1 MEQRGTKKQ
10 IFLIFYIALFVLVV
24 WMFFP
29 YLKPILW
36 ACLLYSFT
44 KPLFERCLARLNKSR
59 QKGGKRRGFPKS
71 LLAGIFAILSVLL
84 IAVPIGF
91 LIFILVRQILD
102 ASGSALKE
110 IEARP
115 EMFSLAPDGPIGG
128 FIYRLSQGAIDLSS
142 VDLVGGIKDFL
153 SSSSNKIIS
162 YSGSA
167 IKNVA
172 NVVKDAAF
180 MLFTLFFLYL
190 DGKELMKLLISA
202 IPLEKDIT
210 TMFLKKVKESGHQ
223 MVSGYL
229 LVALYQGVTM
239 SLISLAFGL
248 KNNLVIGAL
257 TAVSSFIPM
266 VGTSLVWLP
275 LSVYIA
281 IKQSLARGIV
291 FFIVSAIPVSV
302 MDNFLRSKVIGDRLS
317 LHPLLT
323 FFSIL
328 GGIKLFGFSGML
340 LGPMILIVFM
350 SAISIYDAFDNDKKS
365 KEALPDQAAM
375 RGMDSTT
382 SRRRRRA
389 SARQGFRNASDEH
402 HLRSAARSRGA
413 RPGRLGSR
421 PASSE

>member
-10 IFLIFYIALFVLVV
+10 IFLIFYIALFVLVA

-29 YLKPILW
+29 YLEPILW
-36 ACLLYSFT
+36 ACLIYSFT
-44 KPLFERCLARLNKSR
+44 KPLFERCLARLNKAR
-59 QKGGKRRGFPKS
+59 EEGKKRRGFPKS
-71 LLAGIFAILSVLL
+71 LLAGTFAILSTLL

-91 LIFILVRQILD
+91 LVFILVRQILD
-102 ASGSALKE
+102 ASGSIVRE

-115 EMFSLAPDGPIGG
+115 ELFSLAPDSPVGG
-128 FIYRLSQGAIDLSS
+128 FIYRLSQGAIDLSN
-142 VDLVGGIKDFL
+142 VDLVDGIKGFL
-153 SSSSNKIIS
+153 SSSANKIIS

-167 IKNVA
+167 IKNMA
-172 NVVKDAAF
+172 NVVKNAAF

-190 DGKELMKLLISA
+190 DGKKLMDLLVSA

-210 TMFLKKVKESGHQ
+210 TMFLKKVKESSHQ

-239 SLISLAFGL
+239 FLISLAFGL
-248 KNNLVIGAL
+248 KNNLVIGTL
-257 TAVSSFIPM
+257 TAVSSFVPM

-281 IKQSLARGIV
+281 INQSLVRGIV
-291 FFIVSAIPVSV
+291 FFVVSAIPVSV
-302 MDNFLRSKVIGDRLS
+302 MDNFLRSKVLGDKLS
-317 LHPLLT
+317 IHPLLT

-340 LGPMILIVFM
+340 LGPMILIVFL
-350 SAISIYDAFDNDKKS
+350 SAISIYDAFDDEKKL
-365 KEALPDQAAM
+365 KEAKPSQTATV
-375 RGMDSTT
+375 GMDSAT

-389 SARQGFRNASDEH
+389 SARQGFRNASDMY

-413 RPGRLGSR
+413 RPGSR

>member
-10 IFLIFYIALFVLVV
+10 IFLIFYIALFVLVA

-29 YLKPILW
+29 YLEPILW
-36 ACLLYSFT
+36 ACLIYSFT
-44 KPLFERCLARLNKSR
+44 KPLFERCLARLNKAR
-59 QKGGKRRGFPKS
+59 EEGKKRRGFPKS
-71 LLAGIFAILSVLL
+71 LLAGTFAILSTLL

-91 LIFILVRQILD
+91 LVFILVRQILD
-102 ASGSALKE
+102 ASGSTIRE

-115 EMFSLAPDGPIGG
+115 ELFSLAPDSPIGG
-128 FIYRLSQGAIDLSS
+128 FIYRLSQGAIDLSN
-142 VDLVGGIKDFL
+142 VDLVDGIKNFL
-153 SSSSNKIIS
+153 SSSANKIIS

-172 NVVKDAAF
+172 SLIKNAAF

-190 DGKELMKLLISA
+190 DGKKLMDLLISA

-210 TMFLKKVKESGHQ
+210 TMFLKKVKESSHQ

-239 SLISLAFGL
+239 FLISLAFGL
-248 KNNLVIGAL
+248 KNNLVIGTL
-257 TAVSSFIPM
+257 TAVSSFVPM

-281 IKQSLARGIV
+281 INQSLVRGIV
-291 FFIVSAIPVSV
+291 FFVVSAVPVSV
-302 MDNFLRSKVIGDRLS
+302 MDNFLRSKVLGDKLS
-317 LHPLLT
+317 IHPLLT

-340 LGPMILIVFM
+340 LGPMILIVFL
-350 SAISIYDAFDNDKKS
+350 SAISIYDAFDDEKKS
-365 KEALPDQAAM
+365 KEAKPGQAATV
-375 RGMDSTT
+375 GMDSATA
-382 SRRRRRA
+382 RRRRRA
-389 SARQGFRNASDEH
+389 SARQGFRNASDLY
-402 HLRSAARSRGA
+402 HLRSASRSRGA
-413 RPGRLGSR
+413 RPGSR